1 MVAVLSSGCL
11 AMKRWSS
18 LGLGTIAGV
27 SSLLITTLPG
37 QAQPQ
42 LQLEANPPLDEVVP
56 FKQPIELSM
65 QVADDSTGVALDD
78 ATIQVRLLAPARTP
92 WLTTDFPIVEG
103 TTLLESAIAA
113 PNGSATMQLMP
124 PIRGSY
130 QLEVTV
136 SPTTAGAF
144 APFTKTL
151 EFRVP
156 ENSVR
161 YRNAAILVA
170 ILLAA
175 GFGGGWVIG
184 GSQKLED
191 GEIAPQP
198 VRIVLSAA
206 MLVAIASLL
215 YISITAELADAHSTH
230 GGAPASQVE
239 NQPHPESLTVS
250 LNDLAIAQVGQTI
263 PLEVAVADAATGQP
277 LTDIDLQIVT
287 RLQEYDQT
295 VLAFAANP
303 NVTGAYTWNQ
313 QFFDGSPHTVTV
325 QVAPQPDAAVQFEP
339 FELVK
344 QINVNA
350 VEPPMSVRLISLSYL
365 VAFLAAGVG
374 AGFWT
379 RRRWQD
385 STP

>member
-1 MVAVLSSGCL
+1 
-11 AMKRWSS
+11 MKRWYS
-18 LGLGTIAGV
+18 LGLGAVAGV
-27 SSLLITTLPG
+27 SSLLSTSVPS

-42 LQLEANPPLDEVVP
+42 LQLDATPPLDEVIP
-56 FKQPIELSM
+56 FQQPIELSV
-65 QVADDSTGVALDD
+65 QAVDGSTGVSLDD
-78 ATIQVRLLAPARTP
+78 ATIQVRLLAPAKTP

-103 TTLLESAIAA
+103 TTLLDSAIAA
-113 PNGSATMQLMP
+113 PNGEATLQLMP
-124 PIRGSY
+124 PIRGNY

-136 SPTTAGAF
+136 SPVTADAF
-144 APFTKTL
+144 APFTETL
-151 EFRVP
+151 EFRIP
-156 ENSVR
+156 ENPVR

-184 GSQKLED
+184 GSQKLAD

-198 VRIVLSAA
+198 VRLLLSAA

-215 YISITAELADAHSTH
+215 YISITAELADAHSNH
-230 GGAPASQVE
+230 GSAPPSQVE
-239 NQPHPESLTVS
+239 KQPHPDSLTVS

-263 PLEVAVADAATGQP
+263 PLEVAIADAATGQP
-277 LTDIDLQIVT
+277 LTDINLQIAT
-287 RLQEYDQT
+287 HIQDYGQT
-295 VLAFAANP
+295 VLAFSATPDA
-303 NVTGAYTWNQ
+303 TGTYTWDQ

-344 QINVNA
+344 QINVNGI
-350 VEPPMSVRLISLSYL
+350 EPPMSVRLISLSYL

-379 RRRWQD
+379 RRRFQD